1 MRNLCVRRRKI
12 PLDLKQLERPIAA
25 SRVLREMS
33 QYDLA
38 RQVGLIQTT
47 VVRVEKAHK
56 PRVAV
61 ETLYAIADAL
71 GVSTD
76 YLLGRKDTPF
86 VNGKEP
92 RDG

>member
-1 MRNLCVRRRKI
+1 M
-12 PLDLKQLERPIAA
+12 PLDLKQLGRRIAA
-25 SRVLREMS
+25 SRALHEMS

-38 RQVGLIQTT
+38 RQAGLTQTT
-47 VVRVEKAHK
+47 VARVEKAHK

-86 VNGKEP
+86 MNGKES